1 MRRKVSVFQVKPHTF
16 SLRVP
21 PDWVELLHMVAD
33 KQKQSLNLTVLQF
46 IEQGLDK
53 RLRKE
58 EMDRDR

>member
-21 PDWVELLHMVAD
+21 PDWVELLHEVSD
-33 KQKQSLNLTVLQF
+33 ERKQSLNLTVLQF

-53 RLRKE
+53 RLRE
-58 EMDRDR
+58 ETDRDR